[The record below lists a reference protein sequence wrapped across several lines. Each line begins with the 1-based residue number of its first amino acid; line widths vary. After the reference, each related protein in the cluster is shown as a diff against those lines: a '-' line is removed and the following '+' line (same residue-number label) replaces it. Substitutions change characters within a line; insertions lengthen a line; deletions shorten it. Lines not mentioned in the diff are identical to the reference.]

1 MRPPISVLWFLPLAL
16 MLEDDSTLDCVP
28 RRYVPYHSSDSRLF
42 REEGVSNYSV
52 MLLREDTG
60 MLLLGAREA
69 LFALD
74 LHDISKEHASV
85 KWEVTQQ
92 QKIDCHNKGR
102 DLETECKNYIKI
114 LHKMADNR
122 TYVCGTNA
130 FDPECDFLS
139 YENGKLTREMR
150 GEDGKTKCPFNP
162 SQRHAS
168 IMVDDS
174 LYSATTMN
182 FLGSELVLIRSSP
195 PIRTEIKTSW
205 LNEPNFVSLAQMP
218 QSEQGGN
225 DDDDDDKVYLFFSET
240 AVEYD
245 CYKKPVVV
253 SRVARV
259 CKGDLGGRRTLQ
271 KKWTSFLKAR
281 LECPVAGSQL
291 PNIIQN
297 TYRWC
302 DPHKHWSQCL
312 FYAVFTPQ
320 SDTSDV
326 SAVCA
331 YSISEIDRVFAEG
344 QFKTL
349 VQVET
354 SFIWVAY
361 SGEVPDPRPGT
372 CETQSLNLPDQTL
385 NFIKDNPLMDDIIQ
399 PIGAKP
405 LLERRGATF
414 TCIVVDQVEAA
425 DGRKYH
431 VMFIGTEDGTLLK
444 AVNYDGE
451 MFIIEQVQLFPSA
464 EAIKVLM
471 FSGVTGQ
478 LYAGSDYGA
487 VQVPR
492 AACGRSSSCMDC
504 VLTRDPYCGW
514 DTHAGSCVALSSTHR
529 QLIQSVSD
537 GNASLCPT
545 ADPVHVASRSFLPGG
560 SVKLVCPSPSKLA
573 TTKWEHDG
581 GRVASS
587 PRHQILPDGLLILN
601 ASDSDA
607 GRYRCLSLERSK
619 AAEYSAA
626 VAEYQLGV
634 KGEPRL
640 PQAQRDGPSAVGLQ
654 VVVGLLVVCLVA
666 LLAWNFYKGHLP
678 LPWNCSRKKR
688 GKSYESN
695 GQEDPGPL

>member
-1 MRPPISVLWFLPLAL
+1 MRPLLSISVFWFLPLAL
-16 MLEDDSTLDCVP
+16 MLEDDSPSDCVP
-28 RRYVPYHSSDSRLF
+28 RRYVPYHSSAARLF
-42 REEGVSNYSV
+42 HEEGVSNYTV
-52 MLLREDTG
+52 MLLRED
-60 MLLLGAREA
+60 MKLLLLGAREA

-74 LHDISKEHASV
+74 LDDISKKRASV
-85 KWEVTQQ
+85 RWEVTPQ
-92 QKIDCHNKGR
+92 QKSDCHNKGR

-122 TYVCGTNA
+122 MYVCGTNA

-139 YENGKLTREMR
+139 YENGKLTREMTR
-150 GEDGKTKCPFNP
+150 EDGKGKCPFNP

-174 LYSATTMN
+174 LYSATSMN
-182 FLGSELVLIRSSP
+182 FLGSELVLMRSSP

-218 QSEQGGN
+218 QSHQG
-225 DDDDDDKVYLFFSET
+225 DDDKVYLFFSET

-245 CYKKPVVV
+245 CYRKPVVV

-259 CKGDLGGRRTLQ
+259 CKGDVGGRRTLQ
-271 KKWTSFLKAR
+271 RKWTSFLKAR
-281 LECPVAGSQL
+281 LECPVLGSQL

-302 DPHKHWSQCL
+302 DPHNKHWSQCL
-312 FYAVFTPQ
+312 FYAIFTPQ
-320 SDTSDV
+320 SDTSDL

-331 YSISEIDRVFAEG
+331 YSTSDINRVFAEG

-349 VQVET
+349 VPVET

-361 SGEVPDPRPGT
+361 SGEVPDPRPGS

-385 NFIKDNPLMDDIIQ
+385 HFIKDKPLMDDIIQ
-399 PIGAKP
+399 PIGTKP
-405 LLERRGATF
+405 LLERKGAAF
-414 TCIVVDQVEAA
+414 TCIVVNQVEAT
-425 DGRKYH
+425 DGQKYH

-451 MFIIEQVQLFPSA
+451 MFIIEQVQLFQSP
-464 EAIKVLM
+464 EAIKVLR
-471 FSGVTGQ
+471 FSHVTGQ

-487 VQVPR
+487 VQVPQ
-492 AACGRSSSCMDC
+492 ATCGRSLSCLDC
-504 VLTRDPYCGW
+504 VLARDPYCGW
-514 DTHAGSCVALSSTHR
+514 DTDAGSCVALSSTNR
-529 QLIQSVSD
+529 QLIQSVRD

-545 ADPVHVASRSFLPGG
+545 ADPVHVVSRSFLPGG
-560 SVKLVCPSPSKLA
+560 SVKLVCPSLSNLA
-573 TTKWEHDG
+573 TTNWEQDG
-581 GRVASS
+581 RLVASS
-587 PRHQILPDGLLILN
+587 LRHQILQDGLLILN
-601 ASDSDA
+601 ASDPDA

-619 AAEYSAA
+619 VDEYSAT
-626 VAEYQLGV
+626 VTEYQLSV
-634 KGEPRL
+634 KGQPPSPE
-640 PQAQRDGPSAVGLQ
+640 AQRDGPSAVGLQ
-654 VVVGLLVVCLVA
+654 VVIGLLAVSLVA

-678 LPWNCSRKKR
+678 LPWNCGKKKR
-688 GKSYESN
+688 GKSYQSN